1 MAAKEKVITQIFN
14 YIKEQIG
21 ISEIREILSF
31 DEQTGVITLDD
42 GSLRGIMITYI
53 EPDPD

>member
-31 DEQTGVITLDD
+31 DEQTGVVTLDD
-42 GSLRGIMITYI
+42 GSLRGIMITQI